1 MSLKENRQE
10 TDSQEW
16 KKEKAMERKG
26 GRGTVNECQTAQAG
40 RQSGRVGGL

>member
-1 MSLKENRQE
+1 MSLKENRQAADLVE
-10 TDSQEW
+10 ESNKRW
-16 KKEKAMERKG
+16 KGKKD